1 MDLKNNEEGSKEN
14 INQKVNSKSILGK
27 VIVSKSGKRFGELSD
42 FIFDTETGE
51 IIELTIENPTS
62 LIKDINLEKDSDGDY
77 LIPFHSVIA
86 IGDFVVVSEED
97 IV

>member
-1 MDLKNNEEGSKEN
+1 MDFNNKKEESG
-14 INQKVNSKSILGK
+14 IVGKVNSKSLLGK

-42 FIFDTETGE
+42 FVFDTQTGE
-51 IIELTIENPTS
+51 IIELTIDNPTS
-62 LIKDINLEKDSDGDY
+62 LIREINLEKDSDGDY